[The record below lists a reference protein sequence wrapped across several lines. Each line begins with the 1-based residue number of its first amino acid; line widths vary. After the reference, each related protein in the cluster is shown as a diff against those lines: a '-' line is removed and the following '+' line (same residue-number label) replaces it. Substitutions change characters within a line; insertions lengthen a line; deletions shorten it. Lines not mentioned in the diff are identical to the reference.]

1 MCKIQ
6 TYVSICLESCIGIS
20 SSISIVRLI
29 RGIVSD
35 VCISTNTQ
43 IVNLSIDS
51 NFHLMYRLINGLLA
65 TTDADHSFK
74 SVNHYLSMH
83 IA

>member
-43 IVNLSIDS
+43 IVNMSID
-51 NFHLMYRLINGLLA
+51 
-65 TTDADHSFK
+65 
-74 SVNHYLSMH
+74 
-83 IA
+83 